1 MKSTM
6 VKFSQQL
13 EDNLPD
19 VEELRNFVKG
29 RIWKYL
35 EATLMVR
42 IEGCRDDLERGQS
55 DDLDTLRINQGRAEE
70 LRFIA
75 AYPQFLI
82 DNYENL
88 KDEIKMKQEEKDGK

>member
-1 MKSTM
+1 MKDPT
-6 VKFSQQL
+6 VKFSREL
-13 EDNLPD
+13 EENLPP
-19 VEELRNFVKG
+19 VEELKNFINGK
-29 RIWKYL
+29 IWKYL

-70 LRFIA
+70 LRYIA

>member
-1 MKSTM
+1 
-6 VKFSQQL
+6 
-13 EDNLPD
+13 
-19 VEELRNFVKG
+19 
-29 RIWKYL
+29 
-35 EATLMVR
+35 MVR

-88 KDEIKMKQEEKDGK
+88 RDEIKTKQEEKDGK

>member
-1 MKSTM
+1 MKSSM

-19 VEELRNFVKG
+19 VEELRNFVNS

-35 EATLMVR
+35 EATFMVR

-55 DDLDTLRINQGRAEE
+55 DDLDTIRINQGRAEE
-70 LRFIA
+70 LRFIVS
-75 AYPQFLI
+75 YPQFLI
-82 DNYENL
+82 DNYDNL
-88 KDEIKMKQEEKDGK
+88 RDELKTRQEEKDGK

>member
-1 MKSTM
+1 MKSSM
-6 VKFSQQL
+6 VKFSREL
-13 EDNLPD
+13 EENLPP
-19 VEELRNFVKG
+19 VEELKNFISG

-35 EATLMVR
+35 EATIMFR

-75 AYPQFLI
+75 SYPQFLI

-88 KDEIKMKQEEKDGK
+88 REEIKTKEEEKNG